1 MNELQLIERSPS
13 NEVAFGKKSADALM
27 AIVRDKKLA
36 RKFGGEKEHLFVEAW
51 EILGQFAGL
60 SAVINDAEPIEVDGV
75 KGAKASVTIVD
86 ADQKTVGGAI
96 AYCMRDEGNWKN
108 KPWFQLAS
116 MAQTRAVSKAFR
128 IKLGWVAVLAGYSG
142 TPAEEMDF
150 EAIRMDSAERKKT
163 SEGMSKGKAKIASP
177 GASQNVGQES
187 WGSREEDLAEIRSLV
202 EQTGTDETRMLAHYK
217 LPDLDSMTKEQAGQ
231 AMKLLVDR
239 LAAMS
244 Q

>member
-1 MNELQLIERSPS
+1 MNELQLVERSPS
-13 NEVAFGKKSADALM
+13 NEVEFGKKSANALM

-60 SAVINDAEPIEVDGV
+60 SAVIQDAEPIEIDGV
-75 KGAKASVTIVD
+75 KGAKASAIILD
-86 ADQKTVGGAI
+86 NEQNKVGAAI

-142 TPAEEMDF
+142 TPAEEMDY
-150 EAIRMDSAERKKT
+150 ETIRMESAERKKST
-163 SEGMSKGKAKIASP
+163 EGSGKDKKKIVHP
-177 GASQNVGQES
+177 GASQEVIKES
-187 WGSREEDLAEIRSLV
+187 WESREEDIIEIKDLLRK
-202 EQTGTDETRMLAHYK
+202 TGTKEESVLQYYK
-217 LPDLDSMTKEQAGQ
+217 LPDLDRLNKKQAGQ
-231 AMKLLVDR
+231 LYEI
-239 LAAMS
+239 LATRYASMS
-244 Q
+244 E

>member
-13 NEVAFGKKSADALM
+13 NEVAFGKKAADALM
-27 AIVRDKKLA
+27 SIVRDKKLA

-60 SAVINDAEPIEVDGV
+60 SAVINDAEPIEIDGI
-75 KGAKASVTIVD
+75 KGAKASAIILD
-86 ADQKTVGGAI
+86 GAQNKVGAAI

-142 TPAEEMDF
+142 TPAEEMDY
-150 EAIRMDSAERKKT
+150 ETIRMDSAERKKT
-163 SEGMSKGKAKIASP
+163 TEGSTTKKQKIAAP
-177 GASQNVGQES
+177 EASQKVAQES
-187 WGSREEDLAEIRSLV
+187 WDSRNEDLADIRDLI
-202 EQTGTDETRMLAHYK
+202 EKTGTNEQGILDFYK
-217 LPDLDSMTKEQAGQ
+217 LPSLDMIKKEQAG
-231 AMKLLVDR
+231 KLHSILADR
-239 LAAMS
+239 FAAMS